1 MARMPGA
8 VWLGEH
14 SPKRLMTRYDIVCVH
29 TIVGFAPAHAA
40 HFSVKLDGTIM
51 QSRDTKYQSAA
62 NLNGNPRII
71 AIENEDAAKDIPLT
85 PEQVVSNARILAWVH
100 KTHRTPLQLAPNSRR
115 TSRGLAYHRQGI
127 DGNFGGY
134 RYRGRV
140 MFGEKWS
147 TSFGK
152 TCPRDKRIAQLP
164 EILRRAKAMVATPA
178 PTPAAWTWDPDTVSD
193 LPIIQ
198 EQFQIAAGVTKGEL
212 KRYHGVAAI
221 QNALN
226 VKNGEGLA
234 VDGLC
239 DAQTVAAWKRWE
251 TKHPGTGRT
260 TTPDMDS
267 LRALQI
273 AYRFKEPAPPKP
285 PAKVTARIGT
295 HNVYVKRAVA
305 EVNGTYAAL
314 LAKHRLHAVLLQ
326 ETAQMY
332 GKWNIPGYK
341 VIQFA
346 PKRLHEGHVIETS
359 SNTVLVRN
367 DVAVEF
373 KDLLDLSE
381 TWKGPKVG
389 AMHDPRAPLAVT
401 ISVQGKDLDLLDVHG
416 PFTRDAVAEFNAE
429 VAAWL
434 KASSGPAVAGGDYNQ
449 GFAAVVAKIGTPSG
463 ALVDGQ
469 DPDMVATKGMKK
481 TGSEN
486 LGKQG
491 SDTHFFK
498 IFEYEI

>member
-1 MARMPGA
+1 MSKPSKFVSRSAWGARPRGA
-8 VWLGEH
+8 TPSTHPIGSTFGSTLHWEGPHMGSFPHGECDNKVRSIEAFH
-14 SPKRLMTRYDIVCVH
+14 
-29 TIVGFAPAHAA
+29 
-40 HFSVKLDGTIM
+40 
-51 QSRDTKYQSAA
+51 RDTRDWADIAYNALVCPHGWTYEGRGLHTMSAA
-62 NLNGNPRII
+62 NGNTEDNGAWY
-71 AIENEDAAKDIPLT
+71 AICYLGGEGDPFTADAKIGFIEAVQWMRSEGGAGSRVNGHRD
-85 PEQVVSNARILAWVH
+85 H
-100 KTHRTPLQLAPNSRR
+100 KSTACPGDAIYRWLQTA
-115 TSRGLAYHRQGI
+115 
-127 DGNFGGY
+127 NFSPS
-134 RYRGRV
+134 
-140 MFGEKWS
+140 K
-147 TSFGK
+147 
-152 TCPRDKRIAQLP
+152 
-164 EILRRAKAMVATPA
+164 
-178 PTPAAWTWDPDTVSD
+178 PTAWTWDPDTVSD

-198 EQFQIAAGVTKGEL
+198 EQFQIAAGLVKGEL

-226 VKNGEGLA
+226 VKNGEALA

-251 TKHPGTGRT
+251 TKHPGTGRL

-273 AYRFKEPAPPKP
+273 AFRFKEPAPPKP
-285 PAKVTARIGT
+285 PAKVMARIGI

-305 EVNGTYAAL
+305 EVNQTYSAL

-434 KASSGPAVAGGDYNQ
+434 KASRNPAVAGGDYNQ
-449 GFAAVVAKIGTPSG
+449 EFAAIVAKIGTPSG

-469 DPDMVATKGMKK
+469 APDMVATKGAKK
-481 TGSEN
+481 LGSAN
-486 LGKQG
+486 LDRQG
-491 SDTHFFK
+491 SDTHDFK
-498 IFEYEI
+498 IFDYEI